1 MMAAHNALTTQG
13 LAQIG
18 AVSNATLGEG
28 QSVRTNIDMQVGC
41 YTVIAFGGDGV
52 RDIDLS
58 LANGQ
63 GQTLAQEHAHDAQAG
78 VRFCAPSA
86 GRYQV
91 TARVALGHGT
101 LSMST
106 WHGGAE
112 SGTGHGQPHGNNAVA
127 GGPGSCSEPLP
138 IELGQTVNGDT
149 SQGSARLRGSCATG
163 ESPELVYRLHV
174 PRRMQVTVTSEQQD
188 FDGAVY
194 ILRACSSGGLPSRG
208 PSRGQR
214 GGGGNEIACND
225 DDQTARRSRVVTVL
239 DPGDYFVVMDGFD
252 GAGPFS
258 LAAVGQD
265 VPSADELCQQAP
277 VVTPGQAIQGDTS
290 REVDVFHAT
299 CANQTPGPERV
310 FRLDLQTESR
320 VQATLETP
328 TYDGAL
334 YIRRACAQDNSEIVC
349 NDDADSTRQ
358 ARVNTI
364 LPPGPYYIYSDAYQA
379 TGGAFTLQVD
389 TAPAAGGTVAGDTC
403 ADAEALTITGAAGS
417 VQGNLL
423 NAHDNVNVS
432 CGGGADTADLVYR
445 LNVTQRGRLK
455 LSFSAMDEALRE
467 AGGLTVH
474 VTRNCGQAPA
484 AGTTAR
490 PGTAEACRALSVGDD
505 NPLEQAVEPGTYFVV
520 VEAARARAF
529 GRFTLNAAI
538 EDRAPI
544 EQACRAARALTPG
557 RTITATTAGNDL
569 FHASCAGNARS
580 PEHLYRLTLRRRSH
594 VRLTVTSTGQGYD
607 PAIYLRSTCDD
618 QSTERACVD
627 DTNGTTN
634 SVIEDDF
641 DAGTYTV
648 FVDGYSSGN
657 AGAYTLETVVGA
669 AGSGTTSTPP
679 TVQPPVRG
687 GGVPRPRI
695 RP

>member
-1 MMAAHNALTTQG
+1 M
-13 LAQIG
+13 
-18 AVSNATLGEG
+18 
-28 QSVRTNIDMQVGC
+28 RTNIEMQVGC
-41 YTVIAFGGDGV
+41 YTVIAFGGDSV

-91 TARVALGHGT
+91 TARVASGHGT
-101 LSMST
+101 LSLST
-106 WHGGAE
+106 WRGGAVE
-112 SGTGHGQPHGNNAVA
+112 ATGGRNSGNGNNAVA

-138 IELGQTVNGDT
+138 LELGQTVNGDT

-163 ESPELVYRLHV
+163 DSPELVYRLHV
-174 PRRMQVTVTSEQQD
+174 PRRMQITLTSEQQD
-188 FDGAVY
+188 FDGAIYV
-194 ILRACSSGGLPSRG
+194 LRACASGGLPSRAPNRG
-208 PSRGQR
+208 PRMNTGASA
-214 GGGGNEIACND
+214 NELACND
-225 DDQTARRSRVVTVL
+225 DDQTARRSRIVTVL
-239 DPGDYFVVMDGFD
+239 EPGDYFVVMDGFD
-252 GAGPFS
+252 GSGPFS

-290 REVDVFHAT
+290 REVDVFHAS
-299 CANQTPGPERV
+299 CANQTPGPERI
-310 FRLDLQTESR
+310 FRLDLSAESR

-328 TYDGAL
+328 NHDGAL
-334 YIRRACAQDNSEIVC
+334 YVRRACAQDNSEIAC
-349 NDDADSTRQ
+349 NDDAESTRQ

-364 LPPGPYYIYSDAYQA
+364 LPPGPYYVYADSYQA
-379 TGGAFTLQVD
+379 TGGPFTLQVD
-389 TAPAAGGTVAGDTC
+389 TAPAAGGQIAGDTC
-403 ADAEALTITGAAGS
+403 ADPETINFTGPTGT

-423 NAHDNVNVS
+423 QAHDNVNVS

-445 LNVTQRGRLK
+445 VNVTQRGRLK
-455 LSFSAMDEALRE
+455 ITIPYMDEALRE

-474 VTRNCGQAPA
+474 VTRNCGQPA
-484 AGTTAR
+484 ATGAAHAG
-490 PGTAEACRALSVGDD
+490 PVEACRALSVGEE
-505 NPLEQAVEPGTYFVV
+505 NPLEQAVERGTYFVV

-529 GRFTLNAAI
+529 GRFTLNATI
-538 EDRAPI
+538 EDRAPV
-544 EQACRAARALTPG
+544 EQACRAARPLTPG

-594 VRLTVTSTGQGYD
+594 VRLTVTSTGSGYD
-607 PAIYLRSTCDD
+607 PAIYMRSTCDD

-627 DTNGTTN
+627 DTNGTTT

-648 FVDGYSSGN
+648 FVDGYSTGN

-669 AGSGTTSTPP
+669 AGSGPSQSSGPNPP
-679 TVQPPVRG
+679 PPPSG
-687 GGVPRPRI
+687 GRPRPVI